1 MALVHYYGGLQDKG
15 WLAWREVVEMS
26 ELERGGGA
34 RKQLVYRRW
43 GTWWGLGFRD
53 WDLVGFR
60 V

>member
-34 RKQLVYRRW
+34 RKQLVYRR
-43 GTWWGLGFRD
+43 
-53 WDLVGFR
+53 
-60 V
+60 